1 MKSLKTKMYLG
12 FGIFLFLIL
21 LLSFSGIFFLNRLS
35 DDSKSI
41 ISDNYNSVN
50 YSMLMLKELD
60 NIFLFQTQLLN
71 ANLEET
77 AKDSIY
83 SLISTHK
90 KRFDKIYI
98 QQKNNITEPGEN
110 ILMKKV
116 SANYSRFIN
125 KIEKLSHDKKE
136 FNEELEITNSYKVLK
151 NSINEIYLLNIN
163 AILKKSDVAENTAS
177 TVITYMSIITVLSLI
192 ITIVFIYYFPGYLIA
207 PIKELTNKIK
217 AVSDKS
223 FDQRVEIKANDE
235 IGELS
240 ESFNLM
246 AERLK
251 EFEESHLDQL
261 LLEKYRMETL
271 VFGLNDGVLLLDE
284 KNNVLLINSIAEE
297 IFNLKSH
304 DILNKN
310 INRFADESE
319 ILKYVLTLVAEK
331 NTSGKPLKINK
342 NNTEEYYSAEYIE
355 IKRNNIHVNQNKI
368 LGLVLYLKNVT
379 SFEKR
384 DLAKTN
390 MLATVS
396 HELKT
401 PVSSINLSLKL
412 LNDAR
417 IGVLNPEQEKLLQSI
432 QLQNKR
438 LLNVINEILD
448 YSQVETGKINLSID
462 NVDPAQI
469 IEIATFALMV
479 FLNEK
484 EIELKVDIEKEI
496 PFIRADLEKTIWV
509 LVNILSNAIRYS
521 PMKEKIILTAAKEK
535 NYVIFSVEDFGA
547 GIPPE
552 DKERIFQKFV
562 KDKVNFNRGTGL
574 GLAIAKE
581 FVESQGGRI
590 WAVSEINRG
599 SKFFF
604 KLPIAN

>member
-535 NYVIFSVEDFGA
+535 NYVIFSVEDFGT

>member
-1 MKSLKTKMYLG
+1 MYLG

-125 KIEKLSHDKKE
+125 KIEKLSHEKKE

-412 LNDAR
+412 LNDSR
-417 IGVLNPEQEKLLQSI
+417 IGILNPEQEKLLQSI

>member
-1 MKSLKTKMYLG
+1 MKSLKTKMYFG

-60 NIFLFQTQLLN
+60 NIFLFQTQLLY
-71 ANLEET
+71 ANLDVT

-83 SLISTHK
+83 SLISVHNK
-90 KRFDKIYI
+90 KFDNIYI
-98 QQKNNITEPGEN
+98 RQKNNITEPGES
-110 ILMKKV
+110 ILMGKV
-116 SANYSRFIN
+116 SENYLSFTKR
-125 KIEKLSHDKKE
+125 IEKLVNSKE
-136 FNEELEITNSYKVLK
+136 EFQEESKITNSYRELK
-151 NSINEIYLLNIN
+151 NSINEIYLLNVN

-297 IFNLKSH
+297 IFKLKSS

-310 INRFADESE
+310 INGFADESE
-319 ILKYVLTLVAEK
+319 ILKYVLTLIAEK

-342 NNTEEYYSAEYIE
+342 NNTEEYYSVEYIE
-355 IKRNNIHVNQNKI
+355 IKRNNIHSNQNKI
-368 LGLVLYLKNVT
+368 LGLVIYLKNVT

-448 YSQVETGKINLSID
+448 YSQVETGKINLSIV
-462 NVDPAQI
+462 NVEPAQI

-484 EIELKVDIEKEI
+484 EIELKIDIEKEI
-496 PFIRADLEKTIWV
+496 PFVRADLEKSIWV

-521 PMKEKIILTAAKEK
+521 PMKQKIILTAVKEK
-535 NYVIFSVEDFGA
+535 YYVIFSVEDFGT

-590 WAVSEINRG
+590 WVESEINRG

-604 KLPIAN
+604 KLPIAK

>member
-1 MKSLKTKMYLG
+1 MYLG

-125 KIEKLSHDKKE
+125 KIEKLSHEKKE